1 MALAIIFMLI
11 ALLGLVA
18 IFRELR
24 KKNMLGL
31 VFALLAVVVFGWF
44 SVMTFIDVF
53 QGGGAPSPL

>member
-11 ALLGLVA
+11 AILGLAA

-24 KKNMLGL
+24 KKNMLGF